1 MSEPEASSK
10 TIQPLN
16 LRLRTCALKLE
27 AVLNLRHEEWMQKA
41 QGKAAAKQINKR
53 AFSSSLASP
62 METQFDAGSR
72 VTPMRGTWLA
82 YRLLGQNPFREK
94 NQLHTYKA
102 GEDPRDIVWKVLFR
116 KVIENCEA
124 LVDRYGCAPVGLSDV
139 SVVERW
145 SLDFFPRAFDTCA
158 SALLDLITVTPDL
171 ADYSQLLWRTR
182 YNALSE
188 AESTLRT
195 TFEAENK
202 AAASA
207 HGGFA

>member
-1 MSEPEASSK
+1 VSEAGASSK
-10 TIQPLN
+10 TIQSLN
-16 LRLRTCALKLE
+16 LRLRICALKLE
-27 AVLNLRHEEWMQKA
+27 AVLDLRHKEWMQKA
-41 QGKAAAKQINKR
+41 QDKAAAEQINKG
-53 AFSSSLASP
+53 ALSSSITSP
-62 METQFDAGSR
+62 METRFDADSR

-94 NQLHTYKA
+94 NQRHTYKA
-102 GEDPRDIVWKVLFR
+102 DEDPRDIAWKVLFC
-116 KVIENCEA
+116 KVVENCEA
-124 LVDRYGCAPVGLSDV
+124 LADRYGCAPVGLSDV

-158 SALLDLITVTPDL
+158 NALLDLITVTPDL

-195 TFEAENK
+195 TSEGENK